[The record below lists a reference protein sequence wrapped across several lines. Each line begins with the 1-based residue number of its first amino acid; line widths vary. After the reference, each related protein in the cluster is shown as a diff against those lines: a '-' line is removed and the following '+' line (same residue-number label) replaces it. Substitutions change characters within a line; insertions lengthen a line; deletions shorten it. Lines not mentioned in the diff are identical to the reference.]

1 MEAKV
6 GRDRISLVVE
16 PKSATVI
23 VAGRR
28 IALPAKQFALMREL
42 TADPGAALEASELI
56 ARVWEGRPGM
66 TSSDLHA
73 LVWRLRRRI
82 GDTGSE
88 PQVIVNRKGLGYLI
102 DIEAVEV
109 TVMEGPGGR
118 PGPASTAAG
127 EDAAEPRFDVEAPTS
142 DPSPRL
148 DQRVAAVV
156 ERAEPDT
163 GGSPAPAAR
172 VRSAREEGAVD
183 PMAPIGGAASEVPT
197 SGSRE
202 VDARHEAVRPAMYFG
217 GKSLRWWIAAAA
229 VVLAV
234 GAVGFLGGLVTSET
248 PEADDG
254 AIAAEPEPTASP
266 PQADPGR
273 RPPKDKSRRPS
284 RSQPPSNPG
293 GGSGA
298 SGAGVAAAPPVAAPA
313 PHTAP
318 PAASAPRQHKPPPK
332 RQPVALP
339 PPPTRYLYHLY
350 NAENGD
356 HFVTTDGGAVTE
368 HEAKGYEGGAIARVY
383 VAPEKDTKAIALNY
397 GSAFIFIDAA
407 PKTNPASTTV
417 ALWLAK
423 NNAGDFFYSTSD
435 SEASQGEWSAS
446 LIGYVRTL

>member
-1 MEAKV
+1 MEATP
-6 GRDRISLVVE
+6 GEPNRISLVVD
-16 PKSATVI
+16 PKSAAVI

-42 TADPGAALEASELI
+42 TADPGAALEASEVI

-66 TSSDLHA
+66 ASSDLHA

-102 DIEAVEV
+102 NIEAVEV
-109 TVMEGPGGR
+109 TVMEGPGDR
-118 PGPASTAAG
+118 PEPASTAPG
-127 EDAAEPRFDVEAPTS
+127 EDAAEARFDAEAPTS

-148 DQRVAAVV
+148 DVRVAAVV
-156 ERAEPDT
+156 ERAELDA
-163 GGSPAPAAR
+163 GGSSAAAAR

-183 PMAPIGGAASEVPT
+183 PMAPVGGTATEVPT

-202 VDARHEAVRPAMYFG
+202 VDARHEGVRPAMNFG
-217 GKSLRWWIAAAA
+217 DKSLRWWIAAAG
-229 VVLAV
+229 VVLAM

-248 PEADDG
+248 PEADDD
-254 AIAAEPEPTASP
+254 AMAAESEPTASP
-266 PQADPGR
+266 AQANPGH
-273 RPPKDKSRRPS
+273 RPPKNKSRRPS
-284 RSQPPSNPG
+284 RSQPARNPG

-298 SGAGVAAAPPVAAPA
+298 GVAATPPVAAPA
-313 PHTAP
+313 PPTAL
-318 PAASAPRQHKPPPK
+318 PAISAPRQHKPPPK

-383 VAPEKDTKAIALNY
+383 VASEKDTQAIALNY
-397 GSAFIFIDAA
+397 GRAFIFIDAS
-407 PKTNPASTTV
+407 PKTDPASTPV

-423 NNAGDFFYSTSD
+423 NNAGDFFYSTSK
-435 SEASQGEWSAS
+435 SEASQDGWSAS
-446 LIGYVRTL
+446 LIGYVRAL